1 MTWGKIVT
9 FHSRHIFCGLVALLL
24 TPNAA
29 AASPPV
35 SAYAHQLLLDWIT
48 LSPDGKRYAA
58 LIGDDSKYELQII
71 DIGTNVPLI
80 AAAFARGSIA
90 GVGWAGTDHLVVTR
104 QSSDRTRQGLQRR
117 LEVHHLDL
125 ATRSWQPL
133 LRNTS
138 TLAPIVSGP
147 AMARSVAGVPMA
159 FVNGWSVRGDEWL
172 PTLGQIN
179 LATGFVSRAE
189 TGNKWTI
196 EWILDSTGRAVG
208 REDFDPATCSWKLW
222 GRGAAPAK
230 WRVLESSSAC
240 VDHPREG
247 GLGRTDNQINMRKK
261 LDDSWRLLSIDLAT
275 GDQSVAKPFDSDT
288 AFFDP
293 FGGQLIG
300 YMRHTLE
307 AETTGFF
314 AEADQKLW
322 RSILNA
328 FPGEQ
333 VSYLQVSAD
342 RNVVLVGVEGQ
353 TSGLGYFA
361 IDRAKKTAIRLADA
375 HPGIG
380 PGAIAEQRVVRY
392 RAADG
397 LEISAYLTLPR
408 DRAARGLP
416 LVVLN
421 SIETFNGPGFDWM
434 AQAVASRGYAVLQ
447 PFARGSGG
455 LDRALLDAGNGQ
467 FTTGVETDL
476 SDGVRYLAGTGLVDA
491 GKVCTVG
498 EDTKAHVALGSAARE
513 PGLYR
518 CAAGIMGVYDLRA
531 YLKQWSA
538 GPAPTREP
546 AFLTLWKTRLGITS
560 IDDPKLAAASPKAL
574 ASRLKL
580 PVLLIDAKNYPQGD
594 AMEAALRAAG
604 TPPRRV
610 QLTGEAMWKESN
622 AERTRVMETL
632 VDFLEANN
640 PPGPAPVK

>member
-1 MTWGKIVT
+1 MCWHLSV
-9 FHSRHIFCGLVALLL
+9 C
-24 TPNAA
+24 AA
-29 AASPPV
+29 AVLMTPAITAAATPPLG
-35 SAYAHQLLLDWIT
+35 AYARQPLLDWIA
-48 LSPDGKRYAA
+48 LSPDGKRYSA
-58 LIGDDSKYELQII
+58 LIGDDSKYELQVI
-71 DIGTNVPLI
+71 DISTNAPLI

-90 GVGWAGTDHLVVTR
+90 GVGWAGPDHLVVTR
-104 QSSDRTRQGLQRR
+104 QSSDRTRKGLQRR

-138 TLAPIVSGP
+138 ILASIVSKP
-147 AMARSVAGVPMA
+147 AMERNVAGVPMA
-159 FVNGWSVRGDEWL
+159 FVSGWSVRGDEWL

-179 LATGFVSRAE
+179 LATGFISRAE
-189 TGNKWTI
+189 TGNKGTT

-222 GRGAAPAK
+222 GRAAAPAN

-261 LDDSWRLLSIDLAT
+261 LGDSWRLLSIDLTT
-275 GDQSVAKPFDSDT
+275 GEQSIAKPFDSDA

-307 AETTGFF
+307 AETTGFL

-328 FPGEQ
+328 FPGEK
-333 VSYLQVSAD
+333 VSYLQASSD
-342 RNVVLVGVEGQ
+342 RNVVLVAVEGQ

-361 IDRAKKTAIRLADA
+361 IDRAKKTAVRLADV

-380 PGAIAEQRVVRY
+380 PNAIAEQRIISY
-392 RAADG
+392 RATDG
-397 LEISAYLTLPR
+397 LEIPAYLTLPR
-408 DRAARGLP
+408 DRAARSLP

-421 SIETFNGPGFDWM
+421 IMGTFNGPGFDWM

-455 LDRALLDAGNGQ
+455 LDRELLDAGNGQ
-467 FTTGVETDL
+467 FTNAVETDL
-476 SDGVRYLAGTGLVDA
+476 SDGVRHLVGTGLADA

-498 EDTKAHVALGSAARE
+498 EDTKAHVALGSAARD
-513 PGLYR
+513 PDLYR

-531 YLKQWSA
+531 YLKGWSA
-538 GPAPTREP
+538 GAAPTREP
-546 AFLTLWKTRLGITS
+546 AYLTLWKARLGITS

-574 ASRLKL
+574 AARLKL
-580 PVLLIDAKNYPQGD
+580 PILLIDAKNYPQGD
-594 AMEAALRAAG
+594 AMEAALRDAG
-604 TPPRRV
+604 TSPKRV
-610 QLTGEAMWKESN
+610 QLTGEAMWTESN
-622 AERTRVMETL
+622 AERTHVMATL
-632 VDFLEANN
+632 VDFLEANI
-640 PPGPAPVK
+640 PPGTAPVK